1 MADID
6 IQSVYNDKAR
16 EFKSE
21 GQGSGRF
28 ESDFVSA
35 ANAATRRIN
44 RQADLETR
52 ISMVTAPNGTIG
64 LSYEYQDVFEDLV
77 TLSLIQKG
85 QKRRNEDADVV
96 DLRRNID
103 ERIDMIR
110 QDILVQAVDADTDN
124 ETDFVALGAGT
135 GGVDTGGE
143 NA

>member
-6 IQSVYNDKAR
+6 IQTIFNDKAR

-21 GQGSGRF
+21 GSGSLRF

-35 ANAATRRIN
+35 VNAATRRIN

-52 ISMVTAPNGTIG
+52 IGLVSKPNGTIG
-64 LSYEYQDVFEDLV
+64 LSDEYQDVVEDLV
-77 TLSLIQKG
+77 TLGLVQRG
-85 QKRRNEDADVV
+85 QRQRNEDFDIVEI
-96 DLRRNID
+96 RRTID

-110 QDILVQAVDADTDN
+110 QDILNQAQEADTGN
-124 ETDFVALGAGT
+124 TGDFVGIGAGS
-135 GGVDTGGE
+135 GGVDTGGD